1 MLPVWGAPCTGNCD
15 FRFQNELHCMTAFVM
30 EVLGICLQQ
39 QVVFLSLA
47 VMREWFVGVSE
58 WVMLAICWP
67 IWVSFVDDLLAY
79 KHVHFVGSLSPG
91 SPAGWVQ
98 HRTVPCSMMIYN
110 TVMTGLCM
118 CMQSYCPSCS
128 LHIKVPEWNVIF
140 NCMIRTLWSAR
151 SQLSFSFHTLLS
163 MLVIFIA
170 TM

>member
-1 MLPVWGAPCTGNCD
+1 
-15 FRFQNELHCMTAFVM
+15 MTAFVT
-30 EVLGICLQQ
+30 EVLRICLQQ

-58 WVMLAICWP
+58 WVMLVICWPIWVSFVDDCWP

-79 KHVHFVGSLSPG
+79 RHVHFVGSLSPG
-91 SPAGWVQ
+91 NPSGWVQ
-98 HRTVPCSMMIYN
+98 HRTIPRSMVIYN

-128 LHIKVPEWNVIF
+128 LHIKVPEWNVMF
-140 NCMIRTLWSAR
+140 NCLIRTPWSAR
-151 SQLSFSFHTLLS
+151 SQLSFSFHTLSS